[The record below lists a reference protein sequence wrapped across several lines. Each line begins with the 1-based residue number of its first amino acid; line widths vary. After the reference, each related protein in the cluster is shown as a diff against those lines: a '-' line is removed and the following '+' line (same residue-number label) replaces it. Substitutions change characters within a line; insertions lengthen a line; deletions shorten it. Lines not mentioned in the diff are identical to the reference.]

1 MLRALAPLLFLVVA
15 LVLNVRIY
23 GDRSLEG
30 SNQLILLA
38 AAGVAALLAPKSR
51 RTALWQGI
59 QGTISDSTKAI
70 LILLMVGALAGTW
83 MASGIIPTLIVYGLK
98 LLTPKTFL
106 LAAAVLCAA
115 VSLATGS
122 SWSTSAT
129 VGIALMGIGQSLGLA
144 PGWIAGGPASR

>member
-1 MLRALAPLLFLVVA
+1 MLRALTPLLVLIVA
-15 LVLNVRIY
+15 LVFNVQVY

-38 AAGVAALLAPKSR
+38 AAGVAALLAPKDRKS
-51 RTALWQGI
+51 LIWHGI
-59 QGTISDSTKAI
+59 QGTISDSAKAL

-98 LLTPKTFL
+98 MLTPQTFL
-106 LAAAVLCAA
+106 VAATVLSAA

-122 SWSTSAT
+122 SGSTAAT
-129 VGIALMGIGQSLGLA
+129 VGIALMGIGQSLVERHLLL
-144 PGWIAGGPASR
+144 

>member
-1 MLRALAPLLFLVVA
+1 MLRALTPLLFLVAA
-15 LVLNVRIY
+15 LVVNVQVY

-38 AAGVAALLAPKSR
+38 SAGIAALLAPKER
-51 RTALWQGI
+51 KNQLWEGI

-83 MASGIIPTLIVYGLK
+83 MVSGIIPTLIVYGLK
-98 LLTPKTFL
+98 LFTPSTFL
-106 LAAAVLCAA
+106 LAAAVLSAA

-122 SWSTSAT
+122 SWST
-129 VGIALMGIGQSLGLA
+129 
-144 PGWIAGGPASR
+144 

>member
-1 MLRALAPLLFLVVA
+1 MLRALTPLLFLVAA
-15 LVLNVRIY
+15 LVVNVQVY

-38 AAGVAALLAPKSR
+38 SAGIAAMLAPKDRKS
-51 RTALWQGI
+51 LIWHGV

-83 MASGIIPTLIVYGLK
+83 MVSGIIPTLIVYGLK

-106 LAAAVLCAA
+106 LAAAVL
-115 VSLATGS
+115 S
-122 SWSTSAT
+122 
-129 VGIALMGIGQSLGLA
+129 
-144 PGWIAGGPASR
+144 

>member
-15 LVLNVRIY
+15 LVLNVQIY

-38 AAGVAALLAPKSR
+38 AAGVAAMLAPKSR

-106 LAAAVLCAA
+106 LAAQPP
-115 VSLATGS
+115 
-122 SWSTSAT
+122 W
-129 VGIALMGIGQSLGLA
+129 
-144 PGWIAGGPASR
+144 ASRSWASAKAWASRRAGLPAPSFRGPTSEIKCRP